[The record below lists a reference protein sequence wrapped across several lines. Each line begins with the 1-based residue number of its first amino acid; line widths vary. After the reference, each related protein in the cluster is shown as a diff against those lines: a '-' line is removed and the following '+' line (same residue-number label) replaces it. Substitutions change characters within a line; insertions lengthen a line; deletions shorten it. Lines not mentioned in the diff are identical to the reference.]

1 MCKRPTCHDGF
12 KHYVHIFVC
21 VDDLLILLK
30 EPMNW
35 IKKLGAIHDLKEESV
50 GLPDTYLGA
59 QIGKTQLPNGFT
71 AWHME
76 ADKCVKNAIEV
87 VQKQLDENGNGLQ
100 IKQAKMPYPSGQKPK
115 LDVTENLE
123 DAMISQF

>member
-1 MCKRPTCHDGF
+1 MRADPDVCQRPACHDEF
-12 KHYVHIFVC
+12 KHCEHIFVC

-35 IKKLGAIHDLKEESV
+35 IKKLGEKHDLKEECV
-50 GLPDTYLGA
+50 GPPDTYLGA

-76 ADKCVKNAIEV
+76 ADKCVKE
-87 VQKQLDENGNGLQ
+87 LD
-100 IKQAKMPYPSGQKPK
+100 
-115 LDVTENLE
+115 
-123 DAMISQF
+123 DAMISGF